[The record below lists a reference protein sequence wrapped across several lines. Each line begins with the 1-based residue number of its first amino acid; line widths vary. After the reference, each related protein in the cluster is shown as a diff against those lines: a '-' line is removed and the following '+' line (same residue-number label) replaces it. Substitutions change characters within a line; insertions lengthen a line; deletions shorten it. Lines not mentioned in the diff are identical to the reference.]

1 MKRVGICRWSAVT
14 SVVLFSVGV
23 LINTSCGKSDSTKTQ
38 AAPAPPVQVVV
49 ASVQQKTVP
58 IYSEFVGQTKA
69 YETVD
74 LRARIEG
81 GLEKIYFSE
90 GSHVSRG
97 QLLFAIDKRPFAA
110 ALQSAKATLNKA
122 ESDLAQARQRTD
134 VIKAQAELTDT
145 QAVLSKT
152 EQDLRRMRPLAAEKA
167 VTELELDAADAANKS
182 AKANVDAKQA
192 ELTNL
197 EASVKYSIERAAA
210 EVSFA
215 KAKVTEA
222 QLNLGYC
229 DIYSPISGV
238 IGFKN
243 VDVGNLVGRGE
254 ATLLA
259 TVSTADPLLVDFSL
273 SEVDYLTLTDPS
285 TAGQRTGGRKI
296 ELVLADDS
304 LHPYPGSL
312 RVVDRKVDP
321 STGTLKVQVS
331 FPNPGGYLR
340 PGQFARIRAIVA
352 WRDDAVVVPQLA
364 IQELQGSKSV
374 MVVDDSNKVAVRTVK
389 VGEKS
394 ENDIIILEG
403 VKPGERIIVEGMQ
416 KVRPGGEVIPT
427 KGEPAASAPEK

>member
-1 MKRVGICRWSAVT
+1 
-14 SVVLFSVGV
+14 
-23 LINTSCGKSDSTKTQ
+23 
-38 AAPAPPVQVVV
+38 
-49 ASVQQKTVP
+49 
-58 IYSEFVGQTKA
+58 
-69 YETVD
+69 
-74 LRARIEG
+74 
-81 GLEKIYFSE
+81 
-90 GSHVSRG
+90 
-97 QLLFAIDKRPFAA
+97 
-110 ALQSAKATLNKA
+110 
-122 ESDLAQARQRTD
+122 
-134 VIKAQAELTDT
+134 
-145 QAVLSKT
+145 
-152 EQDLRRMRPLAAEKA
+152 
-167 VTELELDAADAANKS
+167 
-182 AKANVDAKQA
+182 
-192 ELTNL
+192 
-197 EASVKYSIERAAA
+197 
-210 EVSFA
+210 
-215 KAKVTEA
+215 
-222 QLNLGYC
+222 
-229 DIYSPISGV
+229 
-238 IGFKN
+238 
-243 VDVGNLVGRGE
+243 
-254 ATLLA
+254 
-259 TVSTADPLLVDFSL
+259 
-273 SEVDYLTLTDPS
+273 VDYLTLTDPS

-296 ELVLADDS
+296 ELMLADDS